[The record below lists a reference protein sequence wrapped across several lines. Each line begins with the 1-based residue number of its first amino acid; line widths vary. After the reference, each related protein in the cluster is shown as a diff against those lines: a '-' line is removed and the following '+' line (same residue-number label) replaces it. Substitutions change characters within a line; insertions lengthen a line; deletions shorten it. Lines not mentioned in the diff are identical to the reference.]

1 MHFCTG
7 RPTGAAASCISCCLD
22 GMRSD
27 QQTVPVTQ
35 GQQRRFRKRTLIQ
48 RAPLI
53 DAQRGLEQLRIV
65 ADEAQGLRE
74 QVLHVG
80 QSVDIL
86 PCVNAQRDHGLT
98 AVERICQPVL
108 KIGTGRQDRAVSRV
122 HRQIAGELFR
132 RGGEQI
138 SVLRG
143 GRDEFRVFQ
152 GVAQRFD
159 VRRRRAAAAAEDKIT
174 AQEVCYI

>member
-7 RPTGAAASCISCCLD
+7 RPTGAAASCISYCLD

-27 QQTVPVTQ
+27 QQAVPVAQ
-35 GQQRRFRKRTLIQ
+35 GQQRGLREHALVQ

-86 PCVNAQRDHGLT
+86 PCVCLLYTSPSPRD
-98 AVERICQPVL
+98 
-108 KIGTGRQDRAVSRV
+108 
-122 HRQIAGELFR
+122 
-132 RGGEQI
+132 
-138 SVLRG
+138 
-143 GRDEFRVFQ
+143 
-152 GVAQRFD
+152 
-159 VRRRRAAAAAEDKIT
+159 
-174 AQEVCYI
+174 